1 MLSSKFMMVVAG
13 SVVHRLVVAFVVL
26 QVALGTD
33 RQIVTGNP
41 AAGSFLSVPTTVKR
55 YENDTVLLPC
65 YHHSPYRY
73 VRWSRDD
80 LLLLD
85 SRYPDLQAPPRMR
98 LWPNGSLEVTSV
110 QTEDTGDYTCEIMTD
125 GGKASQRHAIEVQ
138 YQATATVYP
147 EDPVDIR
154 VGQILE
160 VFCQV
165 GGVPQPYVKWTMQN
179 ENATAPFEN
188 ERKLSVLIE
197 DRSYSGPVQCT
208 ATNGVGEPATASVDV
223 IVNFMPEIEVKSPT
237 VHTRIGETAMLECL
251 VTAHPIATIHWFHQG
266 HQVMFDRRHLKLD
279 TLVFKDRYYTVQ
291 RHHLAIRN
299 LRDSDLGRYE
309 CKASN
314 RVGMAGAQLEL
325 TGRPMVAS
333 FKPAPEM
340 SSPTTHNFIWQTES
354 YAPLIEYKLKF
365 RRVPSGNVT
374 PARQRHNPL
383 LLAWNELI
391 IPSDGSSGPLHSIGY
406 TLQGLQPTSVY
417 EVVVLSRNRYGWSDP
432 SNILRFATGGEVELE
447 SAGDDTSATVT
458 SSAAAHTTET
468 LEYSESEFG
477 EDDGRLLTD
486 NMIPTDFFNTLDAE
500 SGGSVLRTGRLAVYC
515 LPLWAVLRMVVEINC
530 VPYFSHAV
538 PHQISGPTKP
548 PAKGHSLIQ
557 LRARG
562 MAD

>member
-1 MLSSKFMMVVAG
+1 MMVADTLL
-13 SVVHRLVVAFVVL
+13 HQLVVAFVVL
-26 QVALGTD
+26 QVALGTN

-41 AAGSFLSVPTTVKR
+41 AAGAFLSVPTTVKR

-98 LWPNGSLEVTSV
+98 LWPNGSLEVTEV

-125 GGKASQRHAIEVQ
+125 GGRASQRHAIEVQ
-138 YQATATVYP
+138 YQATAAVYP
-147 EDPVDIR
+147 EDPIDIR

-165 GGVPQPYVKWTMQN
+165 GGVPQPYVRWTMQN

-208 ATNGVGEPATASVDV
+208 ATNGVGEPAAAAVDV
-223 IVNFMPEIEVKSPT
+223 IVNFVPEIEVSSPT
-237 VHTRIGETAMLECL
+237 VHTRIGETGLLECL
-251 VTAHPIATIHWFHQG
+251 VTGHPVASIHWFHHG
-266 HQVMFDRRHLKLD
+266 LPVVFDRRIVKLD
-279 TLVFKDRYYTVQ
+279 ALVTKHQYYTVQ
-291 RHHLAIRN
+291 RHQLAIRS
-299 LRDSDLGRYE
+299 LRDADLGQYE
-309 CKASN
+309 CKAGN
-314 RVGMAGAQLEL
+314 RVGIAGAQLEL
-325 TGRPMVAS
+325 TGRPMVAG
-333 FKPAPEM
+333 FKPAAEM

-354 YAPLIEYKLKF
+354 HSPLIEYKLKF

-374 PARQRHNPL
+374 PARHRSHPL

-391 IPSDGSSGPLHSIGY
+391 IPADGSYGPLHSIGY

-432 SNILRFATGGEVELE
+432 SNILRFATGGEVEIE
-447 SAGDDTSATVT
+447 PGSEDTSAPAP
-458 SSAAAHTTET
+458 SSPVAQTTET
-468 LEYSESEFG
+468 LEYSESEYG
-477 EDDGRLLTD
+477 GSAGDGGLITD
-486 NMIPTDFFNTLDAE
+486 NFIPNDFFDYGAASRAPAL
-500 SGGSVLRTGRLAVYC
+500 LRTVPAGLLL
-515 LPLWAVLRMVVEINC
+515 LPSVWAVLSTVVEI
-530 VPYFSHAV
+530 
-538 PHQISGPTKP
+538 KE
-548 PAKGHSLIQ
+548 L
-557 LRARG
+557 
-562 MAD
+562 